1 MTNDPM
7 TELQT
12 AVAQQHELFVSYI
25 EAGFTREEALAIIKT
40 IVVEAMRQEP

>member
-1 MTNDPM
+1 MTDDPL

-25 EAGFTREEALAIIKT
+25 EAGFTRDEALDIIKT
-40 IVVEAMRQEP
+40 IVVEAMRQDP